1 MQQYFTYFLYF
12 LRKNQIYLTV
22 SNRFNFALFLSKIV
36 NLKTISQVATKIL
49 KKLKNFDF
57 RKAFF
62 NDFCDNFTVFNPI
75 LRLFAIKSAFA

>member
-1 MQQYFTYFLYF
+1 MQQYFTYF

-62 NDFCDNFTVFNPI
+62 SDFFDNFAVFSLILLLFPI
-75 LRLFAIKSAFA
+75 K